1 MIYDL
6 MDPLRINR
14 DVFNGSNNAFAVIAA
29 FLRLGFHGF
38 SIWMFFKGSK
48 FYNRDFARVAPFG
61 YCDAGTENFFDLV
74 RRKPRALERFKVNP
88 SWQPYNSNMKLSPD
102 GGFITSPFSIL
113 MQDLKCLPRGYSKA
127 DIAIAAAIDIF
138 FLPMEWWVLQW
149 TQTIAD
155 FSAVLFLF
163 FISEEFFFASWIAT
177 TTRNALTKLY
187 TFVPV
192 YIGIAVG
199 ASWILAQRF
208 GLYFTQFKNFRNA
221 FMNVFN
227 WGFGTPKHQ
236 LDDDVD
242 LLKDNQSWVLACYF
256 IIISFMVLVLASNIF
271 ISIVLDAYTEATEEG
286 LKKNYKYARLVY
298 YTHRQNQNGFLEDS
312 KSRRLSGWM
321 FSIFPNIK
329 QAFSKQKVND
339 ALERIKDETK

>member
-1 MIYDL
+1 
-6 MDPLRINR
+6 
-14 DVFNGSNNAFAVIAA
+14 
-29 FLRLGFHGF
+29 
-38 SIWMFFKGSK
+38 
-48 FYNRDFARVAPFG
+48 
-61 YCDAGTENFFDLV
+61 
-74 RRKPRALERFKVNP
+74 
-88 SWQPYNSNMKLSPD
+88 MKLSSD
-102 GGFITSPFSIL
+102 GGFVTSSFSIL
-113 MQDLKCLPRGYSKA
+113 MQDLKCPPSGYSKA

-138 FLPMEWWVLQW
+138 FLPYEWWVIQW
-149 TQTIAD
+149 SQTIAD
-155 FSAVLFLF
+155 FAAVLFLF

-187 TFVPV
+187 TFMPV

-208 GLYFTQFKNFRNA
+208 GLYFTQFKNFRNT

-227 WGFGTPKHQ
+227 WAFGTPKHQ
-236 LDDDVD
+236 LDEDVD
-242 LLKDNQSWVLACYF
+242 LLKDNQSWVLAVYF
-256 IIISFMVLVLASNIF
+256 ILISFMVLVLASNIF

-286 LKKNYKYARLVY
+286 LKKNYKYAKLVY

-329 QAFSKQKVND
+329 QAFSKQKVHD